1 MILGLLVAQNIFFT
15 LFAVVM
21 IAAALKMV
29 TTKNVVHAALYLVVV
44 LACVAANYILLAA
57 EFIATVQVLI
67 YIGAVI
73 VLFLFGIML
82 TRSPMTGNLVTD
94 RSQWILGLSVAVPL
108 AALLGWVLWDA
119 FGDDELGPDL
129 VQRTDVVGDAIFS
142 QYLIPFEALSLLL
155 LAALIGAVVLAR
167 RD

>member
-1 MILGLLVAQNIFFT
+1 MVGELDADLRRTLVQLHAHTGPGFERHQYRA
-15 LFAVVM
+15 LEEVM
-21 IAAALKMV
+21 HMPASTRLRAD
-29 TTKNVVHAALYLVVV
+29 TGQ
-44 LACVAANYILLAA
+44 
-57 EFIATVQVLI
+57 ATDPPATSPPDAYEGELI
-67 YIGAVI
+67 
-73 VLFLFGIML
+73 
-82 TRSPMTGNLVTD
+82 TE